1 MQQLRNSKEALLKL
15 GGVDTFGTVKLN
27 GHPLLETNNFHRHWT
42 VSVKNFLV
50 PGANTLT
57 ITIIPAM
64 YESLRLRKDHPYS
77 IPMIHQMGSVGAY
90 TFVRKPASDLG
101 WDWGPGGH
109 CFPLHHLSFADTATA
124 ESLVLDLSA
133 IMGQTDVI

>member
-1 MQQLRNSKEALLKL
+1 VALENWTFSLTFDGSTPEMQQLRNSKEALLKL

-27 GHPLLETNNFHRHWT
+27 GNPLLETNNFHRHWT

-50 PGANTLT
+50 PGENTLT

-109 CFPLHHLSFADTATA
+109 
-124 ESLVLDLSA
+124 
-133 IMGQTDVI
+133 